1 MFVPELIVTGVPGA
15 DGETYVVV
23 VVVVVVEL

>member
-23 VVVVVVEL
+23 VVVVVEL